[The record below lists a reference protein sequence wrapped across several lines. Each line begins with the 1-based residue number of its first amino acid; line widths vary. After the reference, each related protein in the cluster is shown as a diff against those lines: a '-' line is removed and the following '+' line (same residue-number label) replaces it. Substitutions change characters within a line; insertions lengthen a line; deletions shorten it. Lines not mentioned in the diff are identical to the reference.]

1 MGGAERESTGV
12 HTYEDGERERERE
25 RGTSLDGLVK
35 LKYKT
40 CEYC

>member
-12 HTYEDGERERERE
+12 HAYGEREKERE
-25 RGTSLDGLVK
+25 GGTSLDGLVK